1 MNSASAELPSR
12 HGRANTAKSFVRQ
25 FGLAALLSV
34 AVCSVYACGSTDSEQ
49 AERPNVLLY
58 ISDTLRADGLGC
70 YGNEVVE
77 TPNLDRFA
85 EEGVLYERAYA
96 PSSWTRA
103 SMGSILTGTAPAV
116 HGAEGR
122 YDLLAD
128 SAVMISELFAS
139 EGYRVGSITTNRNV
153 GSFFGFDQ
161 GFGAGDFIEL
171 YEESREERVSVEE
184 LTTLADDVTA
194 RAIAWMSA
202 SDEPFCLIV
211 HTIDPHSP
219 YMPPASW
226 DRYGEG
232 IESGVDG
239 SQKSL
244 YKLKTERDAADE
256 ARVVSLYYGEIAFND
271 YAFGE
276 LIEWMRER
284 GSLERTVV
292 AFTSDHGEEF
302 WERGER
308 GHGKTLNEKALHVP
322 LILRY
327 PAAFSSGSRDSNPVS
342 TLDLLPTLL
351 ELAKIDVPSQV
362 EGSSLTAANAREDA
376 LVFSSCKLSELEL
389 YSAQDAN
396 WKLVFDART
405 GKKKLF
411 DLREDEAKQ
420 RDVFAKNREVGR
432 ELFRALTKSLEA
444 QARKRVELYGTSQ
457 PLRVDEL
464 TEEVRSDLEE
474 LGYLG
479 DPMDYE
485 EDAAGTEED

>member
-1 MNSASAELPSR
+1 MKSASAELPSR
-12 HGRANTAKSFVRQ
+12 HGWAKTATSFVRQ
-25 FGLAALLSV
+25 FGLAALLCVALNSV
-34 AVCSVYACGSTDSEQ
+34 CACGANAPQ
-49 AERPNVLLY
+49 PGERPNVLVY
-58 ISDTLRADGLGC
+58 VSDTLRADGLGC

-77 TPNLDRFA
+77 TPHLDQFA
-85 EEGVLYERAYA
+85 EEGALYERAYA

-122 YDLLAD
+122 FDLLAD

-161 GFGAGDFIEL
+161 GFGEGDFIEL
-171 YEESREERVSVEE
+171 YEASREERVSVEE

-232 IESGVDG
+232 IESSVDG

-244 YKLKTERDAADE
+244 YKLKTERNSADE
-256 ARVVSLYYGEIAFND
+256 ARVLSLYYGEIAFND
-271 YAFGE
+271 HAFGE

-284 GSLERTVV
+284 GSLDRTAVV
-292 AFTSDHGEEF
+292 FTSDHGEEF

-308 GHGKTLNEKALHVP
+308 GHGKTLNDKALHVP

-327 PAAFSSGSRDSNPVS
+327 PRAFSSGSRNESPVS

-351 ELAKIDVPSQV
+351 ELARIDVPSQV
-362 EGSSLTAANAREDA
+362 EGRSLTAVDTSEDA
-376 LVFSSCKLSELEL
+376 LVFSSCKLSGLEL
-389 YSAQDAN
+389 YSAQNAD
-396 WKLVFDART
+396 WKLVFDAHT

-411 DLREDEAKQ
+411 DLGANEAKP
-420 RDVFAKNREVGR
+420 RDVFSQNREVGR
-432 ELFRALTKSLEA
+432 ALFRSLTESLKA
-444 QARKRVELYGTSQ
+444 QTRRRVELHGTSKS
-457 PLRVDEL
+457 LRIDEL
-464 TEEVRSDLEE
+464 TEEVRSDLEA

-479 DPMDYE
+479 DPT
-485 EDAAGTEED
+485 EDAEGVPGTDED